1 MLLRTGIFFS
11 YSKEK
16 DFFNV
21 LAVRTKGLAFRL
33 YGQSL
38 LFLFVIRVA
47 STIFAASKT
56 RAMVSYCLYKKLI
69 IMANTSDISRGMI
82 LNLEGSLYTIIE
94 FGENKTARAAA
105 KVWAKLKGVDNNRSI
120 EKTWNSGDTIF
131 PVRVER
137 RYYQF
142 LYKDDTGYNFMDNET
157 FEQVALPENTI
168 DAPQYLKEGQE
179 VGVLINTE
187 NDQVLGAEMPDK
199 IVLLVTYTEP
209 GLRGDTATRTL
220 KPATLETGASI
231 NVPLFVNEGE
241 LIRINTK
248 TGEYVE
254 RVKE

>member
-1 MLLRTGIFFS
+1 
-11 YSKEK
+11 
-16 DFFNV
+16 
-21 LAVRTKGLAFRL
+21 
-33 YGQSL
+33 
-38 LFLFVIRVA
+38 
-47 STIFAASKT
+47 
-56 RAMVSYCLYKKLI
+56 
-69 IMANTSDISRGMI
+69 MANTSDISRGMV
-82 LNLEGSLYTIIE
+82 LNLEGSLYTVVE

-131 PVRVER
+131 PIRIEK

-142 LYKDDTGYNFMDNET
+142 LYKDDTGYSFMDNET
-157 FEQVALPENTI
+157 FEQVTLPEISI

-179 VGVLINTE
+179 VGVMINT
-187 NDQVLGAEMPDK
+187 DTDLVLGAELPDK
-199 IVLLVTYTEP
+199 IVLKVIYTEP

-248 TGEYVE
+248 TGDYVE